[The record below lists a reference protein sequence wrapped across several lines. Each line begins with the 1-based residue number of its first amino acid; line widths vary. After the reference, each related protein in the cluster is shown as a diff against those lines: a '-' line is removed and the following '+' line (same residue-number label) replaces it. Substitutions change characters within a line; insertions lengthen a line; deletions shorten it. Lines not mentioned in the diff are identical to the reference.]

1 MAESGIKSYFPSQTV
16 SDAEKLSYDYGLKV
30 GKAIEQEW
38 FNNDRSTGKYRSNQN
53 NFHNLRLY
61 ARGEQSIQKYKDE
74 LSINGDL
81 SYLNLDWK
89 PVPIISKFVDIVVN
103 GIAERTYDITAFSQD
118 PSGVEK
124 RTKYMEDILD
134 DMENESFNAFTQEA
148 FGVNTRR
155 SNEKTLPESSE
166 ELQLHMQLNYK
177 QAVEIAEEQALS
189 VLFEGNNYELIK
201 KRFYYDLTVLGI
213 GCVKTSFNTSEGVVI
228 DYVDPANLVYS
239 YSDSPYFEDIYYVGE
254 VKSIPVNE
262 LAKQFPHLSE
272 EELKDIMK
280 SKSYHRSNYN
290 SRYSVDK
297 EDNNTI
303 QVLYFNYKTY
313 MNEVYKIKETGTGA
327 DKIIPKD
334 DSFNPPE
341 DMQGGF
347 GRMIRSI
354 ECLYDGAMILGTDK
368 LLKWEMSKNM
378 MRPKSDYTKV
388 KMNYAIVAPRM
399 YDGKIDSLVK
409 RITGFADMIQLTHL
423 KLQQVMSRLIPD
435 GVYLDADGLAEID
448 LGNGTNYNP
457 QEALNMFFQT
467 GSVIGRSFTS
477 EGDMNPGKVPIQEI
491 SSGSGGNKMQA
502 LIGNY
507 NYYLQMIRDVTGLNE
522 ARDASTPDVNS
533 LVGVQKMAAANSN
546 TATRHILQA
555 GLFLTA
561 EIAECLSLRI
571 SDIIE
576 YSPTRDAFIQ
586 AIGAHN
592 VATLN
597 EMSDLHL
604 HDFGIFLSLQPD
616 EEERSVLENNIQ
628 MALQQ
633 GTIDLE
639 DAIDLREIKNIKL
652 ANQLLKIR
660 RKKKQEADRARELEN
675 IQAQSQSNAQAAQQ
689 AAQIEMEKNQ
699 AITQQKAQLVQMQG
713 QVDVQKMQQEAE
725 LKKQLMQM
733 EFQMNMQLKQVDLQ
747 ASAVTN
753 ATKEN
758 RKDQRLQFQA
768 AQQETL
774 VDKRGK
780 QQSKLTD
787 RKNSQQSELI
797 DQKQT
802 GKPPKNFE
810 SAGNDTLGGGFDL
823 GSFDP
828 S

>member
-38 FNNDRSTGKYRSNQN
+38 FNSDRGSNRYRTNHND
-53 NFHNLRLY
+53 FHNLRLY

-103 GIAERTYDITAFSQD
+103 GIAERTYDIKAYSQS
-118 PSGVEK
+118 PNGVEK
-124 RTKYMEDILD
+124 RTKYMEAIMN
-134 DMENESFNAFTQEA
+134 DMEFQEFDSFAAEN
-148 FGVNTRR
+148 FGVDTKE
-155 SNEKTLPESSE
+155 SDQKELPETPE
-166 ELQLHMQLNYK
+166 ELQLHMQLTYK
-177 QAVEIAEEQALS
+177 QAVELAEEQALN
-189 VLFEGNNYELIK
+189 VLFDGNKYELTK

-213 GCVKTSFNTSEGVVI
+213 GAVKTSFNTSEGVTV

-239 YSDSPYFEDIYYVGE
+239 YTDSPYFDDIYYVGE
-254 VKSIPVNE
+254 VKTIPVNE

-272 EELKDIMK
+272 SDLEDIVK
-280 SKSYHRSNYN
+280 NKSYNRSNYN
-290 SRYSVDK
+290 SRHSYDK

-313 MNEVYKIKETGTGA
+313 MNEVYKVKETGTGA

-334 DSFNPPE
+334 DSFNPPQDKE
-341 DMQGGF
+341 GGYSK
-347 GRMIRSI
+347 MLRSI
-354 ECLYDGAMILGTDK
+354 ETLYDGAMILGTNK
-368 LLKWEMSKNM
+368 LLKWEMAKNM
-378 MRPKSDYTKV
+378 MRPKSDFTKV
-388 KMNYAIVAPRM
+388 KMNYAIVAPRI
-399 YDGKIDSLVK
+399 YNGKIDSLVK

-423 KLQQVMSRLIPD
+423 KLQQVMSRMVPD
-435 GVYLDADGLAEID
+435 GVYLDADGLAEVD

-477 EGDMNPGKVPIQEI
+477 DGDMNPGKVPIQEI
-491 SSGSGGNKMQA
+491 TSGSGGNKMQA

-522 ARDASTPDVNS
+522 ARDGSMPDKNA
-533 LVGVQKMAAANSN
+533 LVGVQKLAAANSN

-555 GLFLTA
+555 GLYLTA
-561 EIAECLSLRI
+561 ETAECLSLRI

-576 YSPTRDAFIQ
+576 YSPTKDAFIQ
-586 AIGAHN
+586 AIGVHN
-592 VATLN
+592 VATLE
-597 EMSDLHL
+597 EMSELHL
-604 HDFGIFLSLQPD
+604 YDFGIFIELQPD
-616 EEERSVLENNIQ
+616 EEEKGLLENNIQ

-633 GTIDLE
+633 KSIELE
-639 DAIDLREIKNIKL
+639 DAIDLREIRSVKL

-660 RKKKQEADRARELEN
+660 RKKKQERDRQLQLEN
-675 IQAQSQSNAQAAQQ
+675 IQAQSQSNTQAAQAAAQVEMQKDQ
-689 AAQIEMEKNQ
+689 ALNAGKAELSQMQAQIDM
-699 AITQQKAQLVQMQG
+699 
-713 QVDVQKMQQEAE
+713 QKMQQEAA
-725 LKKQLMQM
+725 LKKELMAL
-733 EFQMNMQLKQVDLQ
+733 EFQYNMQLKGVEVDGVKNREKQ
-747 ASAVTN
+747 
-753 ATKEN
+753 KED
-758 RKDQRLQFQA
+758 RKDERTKIQA
-768 AQQETL
+768 T
-774 VDKRGK
+774 
-780 QQSKLTD
+780 
-787 RKNSQQSELI
+787 QQSEMI
-797 DQKQT
+797 DQRNS

-810 SAGNDTLGGGFDL
+810 SAGNDILGGGFDL